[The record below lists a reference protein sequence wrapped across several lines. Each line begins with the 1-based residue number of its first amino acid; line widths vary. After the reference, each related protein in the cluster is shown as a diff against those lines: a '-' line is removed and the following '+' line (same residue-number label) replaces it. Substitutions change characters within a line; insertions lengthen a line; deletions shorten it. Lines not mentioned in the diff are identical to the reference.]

1 MSWALH
7 CQGDQ
12 CANGNRTGRDGALPI
27 HWNRGG
33 LEQISS
39 RWDSK
44 HALINLLSNI
54 SIRKW
59 RPDRINVPQWNRLGP
74 SWCKSW
80 ENNEVVL
87 LHFSPYTRGWLCYL
101 HLTRKTKTFIE
112 IQILINQNWNSSCLP
127 EFLFLIGFFSLPKLC
142 QRFWQL
148 TLRLIMR
155 DFWQR
160 RFKYYIST

>member
-1 MSWALH
+1 MHKDANESICCFFHQCNLPEWAFVPFRGPKLAMSWALH
-7 CQGDQ
+7 CQRDK

-87 LHFSPYTRGWLCYL
+87 LNFSPYTRGCLCYL

-112 IQILINQNWNSSCLP
+112 MIVCL
-127 EFLFLIGFFSLPKLC
+127 LLL
-142 QRFWQL
+142 
-148 TLRLIMR
+148 
-155 DFWQR
+155 
-160 RFKYYIST
+160 